1 MNFMKRLNEL
11 FINEEGVIKKV
22 VAPSNIKN
30 RLIDIG
36 FVKGTKIKKV
46 LVSPGKDMVA
56 YDIKGAVIAIRK
68 DDTKEIIVEVVS

>member
-1 MNFMKRLNEL
+1 MKRLNEL
-11 FINEEGVIKKV
+11 SINEEGVITKV
-22 VAPSNIKN
+22 EAPSNIKN

-36 FVKGTKIKKV
+36 FVKGAKIKKI

-68 DDTKEIIVEVVS
+68 DDTKEIMVEVVS

>member
-46 LVSPGKDMVA
+46 LVSPGRDMVA
-56 YDIKGAVIAIRK
+56 YDIKGALIAIRK
-68 DDTKEIIVEVVS
+68 DDTNDILVEVIS